1 MGFSKVFDY
10 MLGKADWSAYGLP
23 LEREEAEPPM
33 VIERM
38 ERQTPTCRL
47 NEPIGAIKRRAQKE
61 GFALCPVVNELGI
74 VLGAVSEDEWGADPA
89 TPAERVMEPGP
100 VTLRPNVS
108 VQNAAEYLG
117 RIERNT
123 ILVTSSDGK
132 LMGVFETQRPDRE
145 KPPPQSE
152 IRS

>member
-33 VIERM
+33 VIERI
-38 ERQTPTCRL
+38 ERRAPTARL
-47 NEPIGAIKRRAQKE
+47 NESIGAIKRRAQEK
-61 GFALCPVVNELGI
+61 GFTLCPVVNEEEI
-74 VLGAVSEDEWGADPA
+74 VLGAISEDEWNADPA
-89 TPAERVMEPGP
+89 TSAERVMEPGP

-108 VQNAAEYLG
+108 VQKAAEYLD
-117 RIERNT
+117 RIERDA

-132 LMGVFETQRPDRE
+132 LMGVFKPQRLDHE
-145 KPPPQSE
+145 KQPPKSE

>member
-33 VIERM
+33 VIERI
-38 ERQTPTCRL
+38 ERRTPTGRL
-47 NEPIGAIKRRAQKE
+47 NESVGALKRRAQEK
-61 GFALCPVVNELGI
+61 GFTLCPVINEEGI
-74 VLGAVSEDEWGADPA
+74 VLGVVSEDEWNADPA

-108 VQNAAEYLG
+108 VQQATEYLE
-117 RIERNT
+117 RIERNA

-132 LMGVFETQRPDRE
+132 LMGVFEAQPPDHE
-145 KPPPQSE
+145 KQPPKSE